1 MTEALD
7 MLVQSPQRE
16 DIKAALRKRHG
27 SVRKFAAKKGVKYQA
42 VVDWLRGRPNGPV
55 AKLVRAEMVRA
66 KRDGMLVDESIMLD
80 HNSETAEA
88 HRQNAEAR

>member
-1 MTEALD
+1 

-42 VVDWLRGRPNGPV
+42 VVDWLRGRPNGRV
-55 AKLVRAEMVRA
+55 AKLVRAEIARA

-80 HNSETAEA
+80 HNSTDTETHRLISEA
-88 HRQNAEAR
+88 N